1 MKRWSVGIA
10 LLLSLLLGPSGGS
23 AQTPDPPERWGTV
36 YIPAIQLV
44 KPVGECPLVDGWY
57 DTSWLGD
64 GVCHLEGT
72 TWIDAD
78 WGRVG
83 LAGHTPGA
91 FDDLVWL
98 EVGDQILVFDDWRVE
113 LYEVTQVAIVTVS
126 DIQWIMPTPTEH
138 LTLITCSGARRLVV
152 DAVRI
157 Q

>member
-1 MKRWSVGIA
+1 MKRLVGSLV
-10 LLLSLLLGPSGGS
+10 LLLLLALGPSRAT

-44 KPVGECPLVDGWY
+44 KPVSECPLVDGWY

-72 TWIDAD
+72 TWITDN

-98 EVGDQILVFDDWRVE
+98 AVGDQILVFDDRVIE
-113 LYEVTQVAIVTVS
+113 VYEVTQMAIVTVS
-126 DIQWIMPTPTEH
+126 DIQWIMPTTTEH

>member
-23 AQTPDPPERWGTV
+23 AQTPEPPRWGTV

-44 KPVGECPLVDGWY
+44 QPVGECPLVDGWY
-57 DTSWLGD
+57 DTSRLGQ

-72 TWIDAD
+72 TWITDN
-78 WGRVG
+78 WGRVA

-91 FDDLVWL
+91 FDDLVGL
-98 EVGDQILVFDDWRVE
+98 AVGDQILVFDDRVIE
-113 LYEVTQVAIVTVS
+113 VYEVTQMVIVTVS
-126 DIQWIMPTPTEH
+126 DIQWIMPTTTEH